1 VCTVIISA
9 EATELRPFSSKEA
22 KVIAAAENV
31 MASYAFKMERG
42 MLQSVRSIA
51 YFRKE
56 NEPGKKRIE

>member
-1 VCTVIISA
+1 
-9 EATELRPFSSKEA
+9 
-22 KVIAAAENV
+22 VIAAAENV